1 MVRKYSKI
9 IYLIIYKF
17 LLEIIFVKDIAPF
30 NWGYKGLEVNF
41 NFENYCIS
49 WIAYFVFT
57 SLYITDKGKWV
68 NYNFR
73 DFIYLFLWFIP
84 LTSGIILYGLGTLDS
99 LYFVHFCIF
108 YLFLYLWKIFFEHID
123 LKVNININNAIKKYI
138 VLVLISLLSISVLY
152 VFITCNIKFYFDDL
166 ENVYTQRT
174 YFKKLDIPIII
185 KYILGSGLFV
195 NIFFIIYSFCIK
207 KYHYLILGLFVQ
219 YCLFSI
225 SAGKIV
231 LFSVI
236 TVLIFILISDKL
248 DFYKFLIMVLI
259 CLFIIT
265 VYSSYMPYSV
275 PVGYIR
281 RTFFIPNLLSYNYYD
296 YFQNHIPIYLKI
308 NHDLYSNLPYLIAEI
323 YHNKPFMAA
332 TNGLIGDAVA
342 NLGNLG
348 IYIYPFILN
357 MYFAII
363 LMFSKNINSKYVVGV
378 ALLVVLVLQDS
389 FFTTSLLSHGLLFV
403 IMFSL
408 FPNKFLGR

>member
-99 LYFVHFCIF
+99 LYFVYFCIF
-108 YLFLYLWKIFFEHID
+108 YLFLHFWKIFFEHID
-123 LKVNININNAIKKYI
+123 LKLNININDTIKKYI
-138 VLVLISLLSISVLY
+138 VLLLILLLSIFVFY

-166 ENVYTQRT
+166 ENVYSQRS
-174 YFKKLDIPIII
+174 YFKKLNIPIII
-185 KYILGSGLFV
+185 KYILGSGLFI
-195 NIFFIIYSFCIK
+195 NIFFIIYSFYMK
-207 KYHYLILGLFVQ
+207 KWYYLIFGLFVQ

-225 SAGKIV
+225 AADKIV

-236 TVLIFILISDKL
+236 IIFIFILISDKL
-248 DFYKFLIMVLI
+248 EFYKFLKLALI
-259 CLFIIT
+259 GLLFIT

-275 PVGYIR
+275 PVSYLR
-281 RTFFIPNLLSYNYYD
+281 RILFIPNLLSYNYYD

-308 NHDLYSNLPYLIAEI
+308 NQDLYSNLPYLIAEI
-323 YHNKPFMAA
+323 YHNKPSMAA
-332 TNGLIGDAVA
+332 TNGLIGDAIS

-357 MYFAII
+357 LYFAII
-363 LMFSKNINSKYVVGV
+363 LMFSKNINSKFVVGI
-378 ALLVVLVLQDS
+378 AFLVVLVLQDS

-403 IMFSL
+403 IIMFFL
-408 FPNKFLGR
+408 FPDKF